1 MTRHPLRLAIIEAER
16 MLAAA
21 GVDSPRVDAE
31 LLAAHVLGVE
41 RSRLPLIPLVDP
53 SVVDALHKVVRQRTT
68 RLPLQH
74 ITGRAHLGGV
84 DLEVGP
90 GVFIP
95 RPETELMVE
104 WGLSTLSGVDSSV
117 AAPVVVDLC
126 TGSGALALA
135 VAHRVP
141 SAVVHAVE
149 RDPGALAWARRN
161 AEARIGEGDTPIRLH
176 AGDVTAADLLSEPS
190 GLSELEGRVDLVLC
204 NPPYVPDGTEV
215 QPEVADHDP
224 RHAVFGGADGLD
236 VIRHVV
242 GLAARLLKPGG
253 YVGIEHDDTHGDA
266 VPALL
271 AARRVLTD
279 VADHRDLAG
288 RPRFAT
294 ARRV

>member
-1 MTRHPLRLAIIEAER
+1 MTRHPLRLAILEAER

-31 LLAAHVLGVE
+31 LLAAHVLGVA

-53 SVVDALHKVVRQRTT
+53 PVVDALHKVVVQRTS
-68 RLPLQH
+68 RIPLQH
-74 ITGRAHLGGV
+74 ITGTAHLGGI

-95 RPETELMVE
+95 RPETELLLE
-104 WGLSTLSGVDSSV
+104 WGLSTLDLSV
-117 AAPVVVDLC
+117 TPAPVVVDLC

-141 SAVVHAVE
+141 SASVHAVE
-149 RDPGALAWARRN
+149 RDHAALAWARRN
-161 AEARIGEGDTPIRLH
+161 AEIRGGAGDTPITLH
-176 AGDVTAADLLSEPS
+176 AGDVTAPDVLSDLD
-190 GLSELEGRVDLVLC
+190 GQVDLVLC
-204 NPPYVPDGTEV
+204 NPPYVPDATEV

-224 RHAVFGGADGLD
+224 RQAVFGGADGLD

-242 GLAARLLKPGG
+242 TLAARLLKPGG
-253 YVGIEHDDTHGDA
+253 HVGIEHDDTQGES

-279 VADHRDLAG
+279 VADHADLAG
-288 RPRFAT
+288 RARFAT
-294 ARRV
+294 ARRA